1 MKTMSGVQ
9 QRNSHRRLFGAVIV
23 AACICLVVS
32 VYLAREWA
40 GRRAY
45 EDLRTA
51 AEESLALQ
59 IEALTGV
66 MEKYRLIPALLS
78 RRQTLRGFLDGSSTA
93 DEIEVVEMLR
103 GIAAASGARDIVLAD
118 PAGKVI
124 ASARSLTDTGT
135 IERSKLPEATM
146 QRRLGRAALELDDG
160 TRAYAFASHVAGA
173 DGANAGMIAVM
184 VPFGAIEANWSLSS
198 NPIFVTD
205 TREFVFLSNRL
216 DWLGKPWQASAS
228 APNVE
233 PLSFAAGDFVR
244 VPADRT
250 VRYIEAARTIPNL
263 GWTMHVL
270 IHAEPVATARRNAGW
285 LTALAII
292 LVTVSVLILIGRR
305 EMNLARARLEK
316 AQNLRLERLVRDRTA
331 ELSTVNA
338 ALRNEVEVRRE
349 AERQLRE
356 TQDEL
361 VHAAKLAV
369 IGQMSATLSHE
380 YNQPLAAIKTYAA
393 NGVRMIEREKTDG
406 LPDVLARIGQMVDR
420 MSALSRTLLAFSRKP
435 GTKLQPVAIDEVV
448 SDALI
453 LIGQRA
459 RKAGISIVSDVPA
472 GVTAHSGKLRLSQ
485 VLVNLVGNAID
496 ALRGENETAPAGAVI
511 RICAAMEG
519 GRVVLSIEDNGPGMG
534 ASVRDRIFEPFFTTK
549 PVGSGL
555 GLGLSVVDN
564 IVRDLNGTVRVETPG
579 PGGGARFVIELPAEA
594 AAAEAAE

>member
-9 QRNSHRRLFGAVIV
+9 QRNRHRRVFSVVMVI
-23 AACICLVVS
+23 ACVSLLVS

-78 RRQTLRGFLDGSSTA
+78 RRQTMRGFLDGAATA
-93 DEIEVVEMLR
+93 GEIGIVEMLR
-103 GIAAASGARDIVLAD
+103 GIAAASGARDVVLTN
-118 PAGKVI
+118 PAGEVI
-124 ASARSLTDTGT
+124 VSARGLTDTRT
-135 IERSKLPEATM
+135 ITRSQLPEAAM
-146 QRRLGRAALELDDG
+146 QRRLGRAALELNDG
-160 TRAYAFASHVAGA
+160 TRAYAFASHVAGT
-173 DGANAGMIAVM
+173 DGRNAGMIAVM
-184 VPFGAIEANWSLSS
+184 VPFGAIEASWSLSS

-205 TREFVFLSNRL
+205 TREFVFLSNRP
-216 DWLGKPWQASAS
+216 DWLGKPWQASGA

-233 PLSFAAGDFVR
+233 PLSFAAGRFVR
-244 VPADRT
+244 VPGDRPA
-250 VRYIEAARTIPNL
+250 RYIEAARTIPNL

-270 IHAEPVATARRNAGW
+270 VHADPVATARRNAGW

-292 LVTVSVLILIGRR
+292 LATIGLLFLIGRQ
-305 EMNLARARLEK
+305 EMNRARARLEK

-331 ELSTVNA
+331 ELSTVNT

-349 AERQLRE
+349 TERQLRE

-393 NGVRMIEREKTDG
+393 NGVRMIERGKTAG

-435 GTKLQPVAIDEVV
+435 GTKLRPVPIEAVV

-459 RKAGISIVSDVPA
+459 RKAGISIVTEVPA
-472 GVTAHSGKLRLSQ
+472 SVVAHSGKLRLSQ

-496 ALRGENETAPAGAVI
+496 ALCGENETAPAGAVI
-511 RICAAMEG
+511 RIRATEEG
-519 GRVVLSIEDNGPGMG
+519 GRVVLSIEDNGPGMD

-555 GLGLSVVDN
+555 GLGLSIVDN
-564 IVRDLNGTVRVETPG
+564 IVRDLQGSVRVEAPAGTR
-579 PGGGARFVIELPAEA
+579 GARFVIELPVETVV
-594 AAAEAAE
+594 AEAAE